1 MHEAQSTC
9 IYRHPN
15 VLPLYTAFVV
25 GKDVWFVQPYIS
37 GGSVFNIMRYK
48 FPNVC
53 GCDARLWTMEFCGR
67 DWMKWSSQSS

>member
-15 VLPLYTAFVV
+15 VLQLYTAFVV
-25 GKDVWFVQPYIS
+25 GKDLWFVQPYIS

-48 FPNVC
+48 FPNVRHRPIHDVDLRRC
-53 GCDARLWTMEFCGR
+53 LR
-67 DWMKWSSQSS
+67 DWMKWSLQLS